1 MIFSAISKI
10 RSEEILIEIVYSSPI
25 YYSRRMAVK
34 KIRNR
39 DVLMDLALN
48 DEDPEIRRIASKH
61 I

>member
-10 RSEEILIEIVYSSPI
+10 RSEEILIKIAYSSPI

-34 KIRNR
+34 KIRNK